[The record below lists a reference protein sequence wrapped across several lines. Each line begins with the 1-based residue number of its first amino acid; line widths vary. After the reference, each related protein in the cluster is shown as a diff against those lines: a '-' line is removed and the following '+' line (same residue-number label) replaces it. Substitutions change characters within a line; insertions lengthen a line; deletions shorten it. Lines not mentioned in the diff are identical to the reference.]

1 MSFLFPVTINPLFT
15 CFSCLVVVYSTRP
28 CTLPC
33 TGRVHGCAHCT
44 LVYDRV
50 LGCVHGPRTYTAVCT
65 VVYTALYIGR
75 VHGRVRS
82 VYKCTVYTAVYTT
95 VESHYYDSVS
105 VVIGHESYSTTRSRI
120 CSGLCCLCLSPL
132 SFAGFLMNFS
142 ISPLFVV
149 VLGDLHSNLVQS
161 VQSVPDILR
170 LPIYRL
176 SYDNVGLLATFVTLF
191 A

>member
-1 MSFLFPVTINPLFT
+1 
-15 CFSCLVVVYSTRP
+15 
-28 CTLPC
+28 
-33 TGRVHGCAHCT
+33 
-44 LVYDRV
+44 
-50 LGCVHGPRTYTAVCT
+50 
-65 VVYTALYIGR
+65 
-75 VHGRVRS
+75 
-82 VYKCTVYTAVYTT
+82 VYTAVYRSCTRLCTLYTCIRPCTRPCTWAAYIHGRMHGRVHGSVHRPCPRPCT
-95 VESHYYDSVS
+95 VRVQVYSVHSRVHDRVEGHYYDSVS